1 MPATG
6 STELRD
12 VHPLQRRRI
21 LLAFGALAIAPIVA
35 HAQNATKP
43 YRIGVLG
50 LENDVI
56 LRQSLRDLGY
66 VEGRDVILEFRDTE
80 GSSTRGDDLAL
91 DLVRMKVDVI
101 VATYPAVVLSAKRAT
116 ATIPIVMM
124 NTPDPVQLGLVASL
138 ARPGGNITGLT
149 TLTVDLSIK
158 QLEFLRQAVPRA
170 SRVALLWSPDN
181 PWHPIAVKALQA
193 ISSTQGF
200 QLQPLEVRGP
210 DAFDATFLAMKAE
223 HAQAVL
229 VLADP
234 MLFVHRQRLADLA
247 IRHRLPMMG
256 NVRAY
261 ADAGSLLTYWADRTD
276 LSRRAASYV
285 DRILKGAQSRR
296 IADRATNEIRTD
308 RQSEDCKSTRHHDP
322 AVAAATRG
330 RGVAVIR
337 PVVEYRRAIAYRLGY
352 QVPYERMQHA
362 LRSVFTDIHAR
373 AGQWSEA

>member
-1 MPATG
+1 MIGGLRLIAQRALPATG

-12 VHPLQRRRI
+12 VHPFQRRQI

-170 SRVALLWSPDN
+170 SRVALWWSPDN

-193 ISSTQGF
+193 
-200 QLQPLEVRGP
+200 
-210 DAFDATFLAMKAE
+210 
-223 HAQAVL
+223 
-229 VLADP
+229 
-234 MLFVHRQRLADLA
+234 
-247 IRHRLPMMG
+247 
-256 NVRAY
+256 
-261 ADAGSLLTYWADRTD
+261 
-276 LSRRAASYV
+276 AS
-285 DRILKGAQSRR
+285 
-296 IADRATNEIRTD
+296 
-308 RQSEDCKSTRHHDP
+308 
-322 AVAAATRG
+322 
-330 RGVAVIR
+330 
-337 PVVEYRRAIAYRLGY
+337 
-352 QVPYERMQHA
+352 
-362 LRSVFTDIHAR
+362 
-373 AGQWSEA
+373 SEARISTTATGSTWPGCLRWDIPGDESGTCPGGAWSWQTLCCLFIGNDWRTSR